1 MVATY
6 TAHNLLAMCECRIV
20 LHDPAAAATAQ
31 LVDLGQPQGAGN
43 KCLPIAVFRKFKVG
57 VSAAVLTGAGVT
69 AFSIYG
75 ATAADGTGGV
85 AVVTHAVGTA
95 PDAVGDTLWLECN
108 AEQIREV
115 LSTAT
120 HVGVWLDCAHDDD
133 KITVFFERADPL
145 YGPRAGLT
153 ADYTAA

>member
-1 MVATY
+1 MVATT
-6 TAHNLLAMCECRIV
+6 TANKLLSATERRIV

-31 LVDLGQPQGAGN
+31 LVDLGQPQGASN
-43 KCLPIAVFRKFKVG
+43 KCVAIANYRRFLAG

-69 AFSIYG
+69 AFSIYA
-75 ATAADGTGGV
+75 ATDAAGTGGV
-85 AVVTHAVGTA
+85 AVVSHAVGTA
-95 PDAVGDTLWLECN
+95 PDAVGDTLWLECD
-108 AEQIREV
+108 AEQVHEV

-133 KITVFFERADPL
+133 KITVYFERAEAMF
-145 YGPRAGLT
+145 PRSGLT